1 MSLTPLPV
9 EVWLLIID
17 ELGATREYGALK
29 ACVDASHG
37 EVQERAK
44 KHIPPKMIFKKIE
57 DVAGINVG
65 RKLRWEGPNQACIEG
80 GGHGGGERFPIPHLA
95 TFASRLAGQW
105 PNLKTV
111 KIERAEWRVQDLDLQ
126 SIFVDLSCFDS
137 ITELHLHGVTFPT
150 IVTFLRLVC
159 GLPQLRELDVCDVEI
174 VKTAIDASTL
184 SMLRMVSLPWRGRS
198 CEQPATVATRS
209 AGLLPLAATIM
220 DRVSIAQAISY
231 SRTSPWSG
239 ITLLE
244 LGDVI
249 FPAAVTFA
257 RLLCALP
264 VLGTLDI
271 QGPCTFSRHGFDP
284 QDVPL
289 LSGMLPRLEISK
301 PSVNIA
307 INTLVLRA
315 GQSLRWINLDPIA
328 EENPLLY
335 SAMPPE
341 VAQSLAHRLCIWG
354 NTHLLVL
361 RYSVDVIN
369 QHESYVAPIV
379 ERLNQ
384 VASASI
390 SDIHLAFHIANEVF
404 LPKLCDSLAQIDTA
418 LCGTVLYSARLVKIS
433 LCGVASSKQIA
444 KAKVRSCLPKLDSR
458 GILRCAPPWLAYYYV
473 DIYIS
478 IIASFAND
486 SSDRICIKIK
496 PIRSLLSNVVVS
508 RRHMFSL
515 QEQRVHSQKSKHRDR
530 HHAQDREGVPAML
543 EGLGTVHTERDNEK
557 DGNSISIPHLGA
569 SSFTLVR

>member
-1 MSLTPLPV
+1 MRAAC
-9 EVWLLIID
+9 D
-17 ELGATREYGALK
+17 RCNAL
-29 ACVDASHG
+29 CWTAS
-37 EVQERAK
+37 
-44 KHIPPKMIFKKIE
+44 
-57 DVAGINVG
+57 VG
-65 RKLRWEGPNQACIEG
+65 RHYHGSCIYSSG
-80 GGHGGGERFPIPHLA
+80 YIILKDIPMVWDHAVRARRCHLSSSCHIC
-95 TFASRLAGQW
+95 TLA
-105 PNLKTV
+105 
-111 KIERAEWRVQDLDLQ
+111 
-126 SIFVDLSCFDS
+126 
-137 ITELHLHGVTFPT
+137 
-150 IVTFLRLVC
+150 
-159 GLPQLRELDVCDVEI
+159 
-174 VKTAIDASTL
+174 
-184 SMLRMVSLPWRGRS
+184 
-198 CEQPATVATRS
+198 
-209 AGLLPLAATIM
+209 
-220 DRVSIAQAISY
+220 
-231 SRTSPWSG
+231 
-239 ITLLE
+239 
-244 LGDVI
+244 
-249 FPAAVTFA
+249 
-257 RLLCALP
+257 CALP

-289 LSGMLPRLEISK
+289 LSGMLPRLEIVNLGRDCCLYSDRLSIADLVDLFSHTGVNHRLQWVETCMMAQSK

-458 GILRCAPPWLAYYYV
+458 GILSVFC
-473 DIYIS
+473 
-478 IIASFAND
+478 
-486 SSDRICIKIK
+486 
-496 PIRSLLSNVVVS
+496 
-508 RRHMFSL
+508 
-515 QEQRVHSQKSKHRDR
+515 E
-530 HHAQDREGVPAML
+530 
-543 EGLGTVHTERDNEK
+543 
-557 DGNSISIPHLGA
+557 
-569 SSFTLVR
+569 